1 MAKINQDGIT
11 FNSVI
16 NDDRAG
22 VPFGQYPLH
31 ILGMSGPDEDGGII
45 NAVDI
50 DWNDVTG
57 IFGFTD
63 ENPLKTTGQLLH
75 ELNTTCAS
83 KPNLIKVNGNIYE
96 TELSYIGESY
106 IKLPY
111 IELPDYPNWYS
122 LSGRPKT
129 FKPIIG
135 TTSTTAAAGNHTHQ
149 TSIVASTGTDAFA
162 FAFGSTYTLNAGGT
176 SFEFTMPSV
185 PTIPTKVSQ
194 LLHELNTTCASKPN
208 LIKVNGNIYET
219 KIDDPSYIGESYI
232 GEPYI
237 ELPDYPNWY
246 SLSGK
251 PTTFRPTI
259 GKTSTTA
266 AAGNHTHQTS
276 IVASTGTDAFAFAFG
291 STYTL
296 NAGGTSF
303 EFTMPKLPTIPTKV
317 SQLTND
323 KGYLTAH
330 PAKGNPSITIG
341 GDNTFIREIQFDD
354 NGHFVSA
361 YLMTIDELKELL
373 GIGSTEEPVTE
384 TKKYVYVGQVDPRTE
399 GFSFDDITAV
409 EGSVIKE
416 EVTSKV
422 EVPISLNGPRNYW
435 YIAAPKSLNYTYY
448 DSTGQINVESQINI
462 EYITIGGIEYKIYIT
477 AGKTVSFNQVLK

>member
-1 MAKINQDGIT
+1 MASFIQDEIQFT
-11 FNSVI
+11 SVLKGKGLPGKYG
-16 NDDRAG
+16 NGNNGNFADAATDG
-22 VPFGQYPLH
+22 VEPF
-31 ILGMSGPDEDGGII
+31 I
-45 NAVDI
+45 NAVEI
-50 DWNDVTG
+50 DWNDATG
-57 IFGFTD
+57 IFGFTN

-83 KPNLIKVNGNIYE
+83 KPNSIKIDGNIYK
-96 TELSYIGESY
+96 TESYIGESF
-106 IKLPY
+106 

-122 LSGRPKT
+122 LVGKPTT
-129 FKPIIG
+129 FRPIIG
-135 TTSTTAAAGNHTHQ
+135 KTSITAAAGNHTHQ
-149 TSIVASTGTDAFA
+149 TSIVASTGTGAFA

-176 SFEFTMPSV
+176 SFEFTMPNV
-185 PTIPTKVSQ
+185 P
-194 LLHELNTTCASKPN
+194 A
-208 LIKVNGNIYET
+208 
-219 KIDDPSYIGESYI
+219 
-232 GEPYI
+232 
-237 ELPDYPNWY
+237 
-246 SLSGK
+246 
-251 PTTFRPTI
+251 
-259 GKTSTTA
+259 
-266 AAGNHTHQTS
+266 
-276 IVASTGTDAFAFAFG
+276 
-291 STYTL
+291 
-296 NAGGTSF
+296 
-303 EFTMPKLPTIPTKV
+303 IPTKV

-341 GDNTFIREIQFDD
+341 GNNTFISEIQFDD
-354 NGHFVSA
+354 NGHFVGA
-361 YLMTIDELKELL
+361 YLMTIDDLKELL
-373 GIGSTEEPVTE
+373 GIGSGIEPIIE

-422 EVPISLNGPRNYW
+422 EVPISLNGPRDYW